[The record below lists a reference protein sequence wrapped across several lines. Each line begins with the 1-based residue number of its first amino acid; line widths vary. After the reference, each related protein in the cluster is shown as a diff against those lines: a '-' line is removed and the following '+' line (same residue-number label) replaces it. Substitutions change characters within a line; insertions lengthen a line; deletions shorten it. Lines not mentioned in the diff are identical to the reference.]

1 MNKREKLIRRFKTQP
16 RDFTFDEVV
25 TLFQGYGFTLENK
38 GSTSGSRIRFYNE
51 NDQNAYIMHKP
62 HPANII
68 KGYMMRDILNYLLKN
83 NYIE

>member
-1 MNKREKLIRRFKTQP
+1 
-16 RDFTFDEVV
+16 
-25 TLFQGYGFTLENK
+25 
-38 GSTSGSRIRFYNE
+38 
-51 NDQNAYIMHKP
+51 MHKP